1 MITTCDSAA
10 AVPIRNEPVRNMK
23 YPPGTCA
30 APMPTTAA
38 GNVTVNQD
46 EAQNIASPA
55 IMKPSERSSVRL

>member
-1 MITTCDSAA
+1 
-10 AVPIRNEPVRNMK
+10 
-23 YPPGTCA
+23 
-30 APMPTTAA
+30 MPTTAA